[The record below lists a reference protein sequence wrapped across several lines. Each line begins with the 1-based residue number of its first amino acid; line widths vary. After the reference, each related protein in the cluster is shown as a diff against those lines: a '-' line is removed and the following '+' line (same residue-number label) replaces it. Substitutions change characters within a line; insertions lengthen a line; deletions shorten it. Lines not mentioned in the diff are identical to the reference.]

1 MKQFFKRYLPEQ
13 RKIREHKQLNRM
25 FGKLLHDPN
34 LLHLNRRS
42 VSRAFNIGLFMAFM
56 PMPFQMIPAVAG
68 AIAFRANLPITI
80 GLVWI
85 SNPITIPPI
94 FYFCY
99 QVGGWL
105 LNTPA
110 SNISFELSYD
120 WLTTRLS
127 EIWEP
132 FLLGCFIVATI
143 SALVGGSIVR
153 LLWRI
158 YIVQHW
164 RIKKMKHKLSHK
176 GD

>member
-13 RKIREHKQLNRM
+13 RKIREHKQLNKL

-42 VSRAFNIGLFMAFM
+42 VSRAFSIGLFMAFM
-56 PMPFQMIPAVAG
+56 PMPFQMIPATAG

-85 SNPITIPPI
+85 SNPITIAPMS
-94 FYFCY
+94 YFCY
-99 QVGGWL
+99 QVGAWL

-110 SNISFELSYD
+110 SNINFELSYG
-120 WLTTRLS
+120 WITTRLS

-132 FLLGCFIVATI
+132 FLLGCFLVATI
-143 SALVGGSIVR
+143 SALVGSFIVR

-164 RIKKMKHKLSHK
+164 RLKKMKHKLLHK
-176 GD
+176 DK

>member
-1 MKQFFKRYLPEQ
+1 MACYINGVCILFFPGENVKQFFKRYLPEQ
-13 RKIREHKQLNRM
+13 LKIREHKQLNRM

-56 PMPFQMIPAVAG
+56 PIPFQMIPAAAG

-99 QVGGWL
+99 QVGAGYSIHL
-105 LNTPA
+105 HQILALNYPMIGSQHDCPRSGNPFCWA
-110 SNISFELSYD
+110 VLS
-120 WLTTRLS
+120 
-127 EIWEP
+127 
-132 FLLGCFIVATI
+132 
-143 SALVGGSIVR
+143 
-153 LLWRI
+153 
-158 YIVQHW
+158 
-164 RIKKMKHKLSHK
+164 
-176 GD
+176 